1 MEIAMRLRDIAEE
14 PGNEEFAIQVDE
26 LSSELSDLQLKIA
39 NLLSENLVIREKN
52 DALSGKPPSW
62 AGEIYPSEEETLGC
76 CR

>member
-1 MEIAMRLRDIAEE
+1 
-14 PGNEEFAIQVDE
+14 
-26 LSSELSDLQLKIA
+26 
-39 NLLSENLVIREKN
+39 VIREKN